1 MKNSTLYRANL
12 SRQKISLLKELSEKK
27 SNVSYDNA
35 SPEVYVRPTKEQEL
49 DALWKNFKIAD
60 KTTKSPGVY
69 LVVGFV
75 VGAIAMFLMTALLS
89 FVANSS
95 DRVDNFDKIQKV
107 KIKPE
112 TKTDLAIIPS
122 DVKTVAPVAVTTP
135 EPVTPVANTQTYT
148 VKSGDSLEG
157 IVIRFYG
164 RFDNAKIQKVMEANN
179 MTNPNALQIGQQL
192 KIPMN

>member
-27 SNVSYDNA
+27 SNISYDNT

-49 DALWKNFKIAD
+49 DALWKNFKVSD

-69 LVVGFV
+69 LVVGFI
-75 VGAIAMFLMTALLS
+75 VGAVAMFLMTALLS

-95 DRVDNFDKIQKV
+95 DRMNDFDKIQKV

-122 DVKTVAPVAVTTP
+122 DVKTVAPVATTTATPVTTP
-135 EPVTPVANTQTYT
+135 NTQTYT

-157 IVIRFYG
+157 IVVRFYG
-164 RFDNAKIQKVMEANN
+164 SFNDAKIQKVMQANN
-179 MTNPNALQIGQQL
+179 ITNPNALQIGQQL